1 MAGRIVN
8 DDDLERR
15 VRAYGARW
23 RDAHPFANQVD
34 TAQLTPRSRGRAV
47 AAVAAAVVVVVAA
60 IGAAAVVRHDDASR
74 AHPVAPSST
83 SSTSSTTAPAGTTT
97 TRPREAGPVPSPV
110 GAERTHVPLDR
121 QNAPLA
127 IGADKVWVGT
137 ASGVTAFDP
146 VTLRTVG
153 HVDTAQPVL
162 ELASSSDGIW
172 LISGC
177 TDNFGVSATPPLRLE
192 LIDPETLHVDFS
204 TVLAVGG
211 GGNRAS
217 GYCRYEN
224 LRLAAAPGA
233 AWVAFGTSVIRADAR
248 TGAVT
253 PISLSGL
260 YAENIAADA
269 TGLWVECSGTD
280 PTTGHDL
287 ELVHIDAATNKATPI
302 PGLPAGFYWSIATT
316 GDAAW
321 TVAAVDSGST
331 LQLTRIDAV
340 THALTTS
347 RIHGIALVAGDGQ
360 LWVQVI
366 PPTGGS
372 SLNYHSLI
380 GQIDTATGQISR
392 TVMIS
397 IGEEPGSAGNGYANP
412 PFAVANGQ
420 IWSAYNGLQR
430 TTPGA
435 GGGTH

>member
-1 MAGRIVN
+1 MTVLR
-8 DDDLERR
+8 
-15 VRAYGARW
+15 
-23 RDAHPFANQVD
+23 HPV
-34 TAQLTPRSRGRAV
+34 L
-47 AAVAAAVVVVVAA
+47 
-60 IGAAAVVRHDDASR
+60 IGAALLALVLAL
-74 AHPVAPSST
+74 
-83 SSTSSTTAPAGTTT
+83 AG
-97 TRPREAGPVPSPV
+97 
-110 GAERTHVPLDR
+110 
-121 QNAPLA
+121 APL
-127 IGADKVWVGT
+127 
-137 ASGVTAFDP
+137 
-146 VTLRTVG
+146 
-153 HVDTAQPVL
+153 HAQP
-162 ELASSSDGIW
+162 SKG
-172 LISGC
+172 
-177 TDNFGVSATPPLRLE
+177 PPNALQG
-192 LIDPETLHVDFS
+192 FS
-204 TVLAVGG
+204 Q
-211 GGNRAS
+211 NRD
-217 GYCRYEN
+217 E
-224 LRLAAAPGA
+224 P
-233 AWVAFGTSVIRADAR
+233 
-248 TGAVT
+248 
-253 PISLSGL
+253 
-260 YAENIAADA
+260 
-269 TGLWVECSGTD
+269 
-280 PTTGHDL
+280 
-287 ELVHIDAATNKATPI
+287 VHIDAATNKATPI